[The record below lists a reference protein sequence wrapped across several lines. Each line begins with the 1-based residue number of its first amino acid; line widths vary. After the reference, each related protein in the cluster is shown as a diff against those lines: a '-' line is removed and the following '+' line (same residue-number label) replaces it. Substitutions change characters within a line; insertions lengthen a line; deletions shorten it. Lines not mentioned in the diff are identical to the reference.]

1 MSPTDPSTSLM
12 PVPDAGGAPTHT
24 GDTAEPYQVMPALS
38 DEEFAA
44 LKASLREHGCLVA
57 IEYDED
63 GNVLDGHHRLRAL
76 RELGVTNHPRVIRAG
91 LGSHSEKVA
100 HALALNVHRR
110 HLTPTQRFEA
120 VMRLRD
126 AGWSVRRIA
135 SATGIPK
142 STVARDVQGAPDRGP
157 DAVVGDDGRT
167 YQARRPKRPASVYV
181 HSDHQHRTA
190 QTALDDLGSE
200 VPART
205 LDLRGLERLRR
216 AKVAEDSRK
225 ALHDRP
231 GIADLPGRVDIR
243 HSSIADLDIAAG
255 SVDLILTDPPYMQ
268 ADFATGGP
276 WDLLGSR
283 AATWLKPGGL
293 LLAYCAHIHL
303 ARAISVLAPYE
314 ADGLGFWW
322 TYAVTFPNIN
332 SGTQVWSRAITPSWR
347 PVLAYRKTGGSGV
360 PRYTSDP
367 VTGDGK
373 EKDSAHPWQQGV
385 QEAATFI
392 ERLTTPGDLIVDPFI
407 GSGTVAVAALALP
420 DRRFIGADIEPD
432 YVALAQRRV
441 AAAQAAP
448 TSEP

>member
-1 MSPTDPSTSLM
+1 MSPSNPVTHAEGVARPGADAADTDRT
-12 PVPDAGGAPTHT
+12 DQ
-24 GDTAEPYQVMPALS
+24 PYQVMPALS
-38 DEEFAA
+38 DEEFDA

-76 RELGVTNHPRVIRAG
+76 RELGVTSHPRVIRAG

-110 HLTPTQRFEA
+110 HLTPTQRSEA
-120 VMRLRD
+120 IMRLRE

-142 STVARDVQGAPDRGP
+142 STVARDVQGSPERGP

-167 YQARRPKRPASVYV
+167 YKARKPKRPATVYV

-190 QTALDDLGSE
+190 QTALEHLGPE

-216 AKVAEDSRK
+216 AKAAEDSRK

-231 GIADLPGRVDIR
+231 GTADLPGRVDIR
-243 HSSIADLDIAAG
+243 HSDIADLDIPAG
-255 SVDLILTDPPYMQ
+255 SVDLILTDPPYLQ
-268 ADFATGGP
+268 SDFATGGP

-293 LLAYCAHIHL
+293 LLAYCAHIHI
-303 ARAISVLAPYE
+303 ARAINLLAPFE
-314 ADGLGFWW
+314 ADGLGYWW
-322 TYAVTFPNIN
+322 TYAVTFPNAN

-347 PVLAYRKTGGSGV
+347 PVLAYRKAAGPSV

-367 VTGDGK
+367 VAGDGK
-373 EKDSAHPWQQGV
+373 EKDSAHPWQQGT

-392 ERLTTPGDLIVDPFI
+392 QRLTTPGDLIVDPFV
-407 GSGTVAVAALALP
+407 GSGTVAIAALSLP
-420 DRRFIGADIEPD
+420 GRRVIGADIEAD
-432 YVALAQRRV
+432 YVALAQRRT
-441 AAAQAAP
+441 AAAYAP
-448 TSEP
+448 LTSEA